1 MEKIKIL
8 VVEDDKRILDIY
20 DKFLSNDI
28 FAKELVSDGKTA
40 VNKYKEFMPEI
51 IILDIMLPAISGYV
65 ILKEIRT
72 TLNDKKTCVI
82 MATSISKQDD
92 VLSCVKLG
100 ISGYMVKPFNHRELN
115 ETILTYFEKDNQQK
129 AIQAKEL
136 LSAKLS
142 S

>member
-20 DKFLSNDI
+20 DKFLSADI
-28 FAKELVSDGKTA
+28 FEKELVSNGNM
-40 VNKYKEFMPEI
+40 VINKYKEFMPEI
-51 IILDIMLPAISGYV
+51 IILDIMLPGTSGYV

-72 TLNDKKTCVI
+72 SFNDKDTCVI
-82 MATSISKQDD
+82 MATSISKQED

-115 ETILTYFEKDNQQK
+115 DTTLTYFEKDNQTK
-129 AIQAKEL
+129 AIQAREI
-136 LSAKLS
+136 LSGN
-142 S
+142 